1 MMVLA
6 STMRRRGVNKQM
18 NNKKRSRNNNNSNSN
33 WEEDGSGVRRGRSKT
48 TTRMSVVSLA
58 AIIASLTIIMSSPT
72 TIQPA
77 FAHAESILTINID
90 DQEERGIVLVV
101 GHSNEPAYG
110 AKPGIHD
117 GLHGL
122 EVSLSDNATGL
133 PIGDAQLKADKY
145 YFTDLQSFNTATSI
159 DDADQI
165 EQGADVRAVFGETGR
180 YESRQLIADGIYGY
194 RIYGNVSY
202 FGAGNVTI
210 DSTIFCTASAADGE
224 QADTTK
230 FNSEG
235 WSGSFGC
242 PQDIDTIAFPT
253 NNTALEGITSQ

>member
-1 MMVLA
+1 
-6 STMRRRGVNKQM
+6 M
-18 NNKKRSRNNNNSNSN
+18 NNNDNKKSINDDNESN
-33 WEEDGSGVRRGRSKT
+33 WKQSGKEERRERR
-48 TTRMSVVSLA
+48 TRISVVPMA
-58 AIIASLTIIMSSPT
+58 AIIASLAIVISSPT
-72 TIQPA
+72 TIQPVS
-77 FAHAESILTINID
+77 AHVETILTINIH
-90 DQEERGIVLVV
+90 DQEARGIVVVV

-122 EVSLSDNATGL
+122 EVTLSDNTTGL

-145 YFTDLQSFNTATSI
+145 HFRDLQSFNTAPSV
-159 DDADQI
+159 DDANQI
-165 EQGADVRAVFGETGR
+165 EQGADVRAIFGETGR
-180 YESRQLIADGIYGY
+180 YESRQVVADGIYGY

-210 DSTIFCTASAADGE
+210 DSTVFCTASDADGE
-224 QADTTK
+224 QVNTTK

-253 NNTALEGITSQ
+253 NNTARRDDELIL

>member
-1 MMVLA
+1 M
-6 STMRRRGVNKQM
+6 
-18 NNKKRSRNNNNSNSN
+18 NNNNNN
-33 WEEDGSGVRRGRSKT
+33 WKQLREAERRERR
-48 TTRMSVVSLA
+48 TRISIIPMA
-58 AIIASLTIIMSSPT
+58 AIIASLTIVMTSPT
-72 TIQPA
+72 TIQSV
-77 FAHAESILTINID
+77 FAHAETILTISID
-90 DQEERGIVLVV
+90 DQEARAIVLVV

-110 AKPGIHD
+110 AKSGIHD

-145 YFTDLQSFNTATSI
+145 YFRDLQSFNSATTVEY
-159 DDADQI
+159 ADQI
-165 EQGADVRAVFGETGR
+165 QQGSDVRAVFGESGR

-210 DSTIFCTASAADGE
+210 DSTVFCTASDANGD

-253 NNTALEGITSQ
+253 NNTALERMTS